1 MSAAIGALAARR
13 RHAKPKD
20 LAMNI
25 KLTMLAA
32 AAVGIA
38 TIGSANAM
46 PLTGLKA
53 MQNQSLVQDVR
64 IVCNSRGIC
73 WNTNNP
79 RRTWRSSRSNRRYVQ
94 PHYGYQPYYGNQY
107 GYGYRAPRAGI
118 TVGPFGIYAR

>member
-1 MSAAIGALAARR
+1 
-13 RHAKPKD
+13 
-20 LAMNI
+20 MNI

-53 MQNQSLVQDVR
+53 LQNQSLVQDVR
-64 IVCNSRGIC
+64 IRCNQNVC
-73 WNTNNP
+73 WNTKNP

-94 PHYGYQPYYGNQY
+94 PHYGYQPYYGNHY

-118 TVGPFGIYAR
+118 SIGPFGIFAR

>member
-1 MSAAIGALAARR
+1 
-13 RHAKPKD
+13 
-20 LAMNI
+20 MNI

-53 MQNQSLVQDVR
+53 LQNQSLVQDVR
-64 IVCNSRGIC
+64 VVCNTRGVC
-73 WNTNNP
+73 WDTRSP

-94 PHYGYQPYYGNQY
+94 PHYGYNR
-107 GYGYRAPRAGI
+107 GYNRGYHRAPSAGI
-118 TVGPFGIYAR
+118 TVGPFGIFAR